1 MPKSPKSDDPKAE
14 ATKPK
19 KAAKAPSAAKARSGK
34 VKPAGGDQE
43 ASAPA
48 GKKEK
53 AGAARATP
61 FLSQLRAPAGAVQP
75 KHRVGR
81 GPGSGWGTTA
91 GRGQKGQYAR
101 NTVRP
106 GFEGGQTPLYR
117 RLPKIGFKNPF
128 TIQVATVN
136 VEQLKRFDAGSS
148 VDIDTLTGSGLV
160 KGAFDKIKILGDG
173 ELDRALTVRAHAFS
187 ARAKEQIEKAGG
199 TVQLI
204 DPPPAAEASA

>member
-1 MPKSPKSDDPKAE
+1 MPEQDKTIPI
-14 ATKPK
+14 
-19 KAAKAPSAAKARSGK
+19 
-34 VKPAGGDQE
+34 
-43 ASAPA
+43 
-48 GKKEK
+48 
-53 AGAARATP
+53 
-61 FLSQLRAPAGAVQP
+61 LSRLRAPVGAVQP

-106 GFEGGQTPLYR
+106 GFEGGQTPLFR

-128 TIQVATVN
+128 SVHVATIN
-136 VEQLKRFDAGSS
+136 IELLSRFDAGSK
-148 VDIDTLTGSGLV
+148 VDADALKSAGLI
-160 KGAFDKIKILGDG
+160 KGTFDKIKILGNG

-199 TVQLI
+199 TVELI
-204 DPPPAAEASA
+204 EPPAATAAATEAEPKA

>member
-1 MPKSPKSDDPKAE
+1 MPESDK
-14 ATKPK
+14 
-19 KAAKAPSAAKARSGK
+19 
-34 VKPAGGDQE
+34 
-43 ASAPA
+43 
-48 GKKEK
+48 
-53 AGAARATP
+53 TP
-61 FLSQLRAPAGAVQP
+61 ILSRLRAPVGAVQG

-128 TIQVATVN
+128 TTQVATVN
-136 VEQLKRFDAGSS
+136 IELLKRFDAGST
-148 VDIDTLTGSGLV
+148 VDILALTDSGLV

-173 ELDRALTVRAHAFS
+173 EIDRALTVRAHAFS

-199 TVQLI
+199 KAELI
-204 DPPPAAEASA
+204 EKAASKASAEDSAST

>member
-1 MPKSPKSDDPKAE
+1 MPDEDK
-14 ATKPK
+14 
-19 KAAKAPSAAKARSGK
+19 
-34 VKPAGGDQE
+34 
-43 ASAPA
+43 
-48 GKKEK
+48 
-53 AGAARATP
+53 TP
-61 FLSQLRAPAGAVQP
+61 ILSRLRAPTGSVKV

-117 RLPKIGFKNPF
+117 RLPKVGFKNPF
-128 TIQVATVN
+128 SHAVAVVN
-136 VEQLKRFDAGSS
+136 LEDLKRFEGGST
-148 VDIDTLTGSGLV
+148 VELATLTDSGLV
-160 KGAFDKIKILGDG
+160 KGAFDKVKILGNG

-199 TVQLI
+199 KAELI
-204 DPPPAAEASA
+204 ETAKAAKTAEA

>member
-1 MPKSPKSDDPKAE
+1 MPESDK
-14 ATKPK
+14 
-19 KAAKAPSAAKARSGK
+19 
-34 VKPAGGDQE
+34 
-43 ASAPA
+43 
-48 GKKEK
+48 
-53 AGAARATP
+53 TP
-61 FLSQLRAPAGAVQP
+61 ILSRLRAPVGAVQG

-117 RLPKIGFKNPF
+117 RLPKIGFKNQF
-128 TIQVATVN
+128 STEVATVN
-136 VEQLKRFDAGSS
+136 IELLKRFDAGST
-148 VDIDTLTGSGLV
+148 VDVLALTDSGLV
-160 KGAFDKIKILGDG
+160 KGAFDKIKILGNG

-199 TVQLI
+199 KAELLN
-204 DPPPAAEASA
+204 PPSDTAESDDKTAKTEA